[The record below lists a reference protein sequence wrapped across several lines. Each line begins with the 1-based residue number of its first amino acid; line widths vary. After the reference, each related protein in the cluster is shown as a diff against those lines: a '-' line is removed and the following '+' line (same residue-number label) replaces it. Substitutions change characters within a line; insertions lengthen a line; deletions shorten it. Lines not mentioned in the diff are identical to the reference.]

1 MLWFWYKIL
10 LVVLGLS
17 LLITILSAV
26 SEASKKAAGKRNY
39 QYGENKFQVSVQYRK
54 EQRED
59 GAYLHR
65 VRPKEEADSEDEI
78 PILLDFSCGD
88 EQFFLLRN
96 RRRSNSI
103 RRYDVHRSK
112 SDPIEL
118 YTLLDVD
125 EPWKTKIL
133 LNCAELDDYCRARY
147 TVPAR
152 DLPINFEDDAWIE
165 LSTRIID
172 ISKKHAS
179 AAAAS
184 NMQSK
189 IDDFNDFDPDTFD
202 HNLIEVSDGCFIDEF
217 GNLIDVP
224 DGYFVNEF
232 GELELG
238 DDPNQDPHNVGSDA
252 WKAQQQKFTN
262 DSLYIYHDWDIFKD
276 EK

>member
-1 MLWFWYKIL
+1 M
-10 LVVLGLS
+10 
-17 LLITILSAV
+17 
-26 SEASKKAAGKRNY
+26 
-39 QYGENKFQVSVQYRK
+39 
-54 EQRED
+54 
-59 GAYLHR
+59 
-65 VRPKEEADSEDEI
+65 
-78 PILLDFSCGD
+78 
-88 EQFFLLRN
+88 
-96 RRRSNSI
+96 
-103 RRYDVHRSK
+103 
-112 SDPIEL
+112 
-118 YTLLDVD
+118 
-125 EPWKTKIL
+125 

-217 GNLIDVP
+217 SNLIDVP

-262 DSLYIYHDWDIFKD
+262 DSLYIYHDWDIFKIEEERCD
-276 EK
+276 ADPCHNPYHHHKK